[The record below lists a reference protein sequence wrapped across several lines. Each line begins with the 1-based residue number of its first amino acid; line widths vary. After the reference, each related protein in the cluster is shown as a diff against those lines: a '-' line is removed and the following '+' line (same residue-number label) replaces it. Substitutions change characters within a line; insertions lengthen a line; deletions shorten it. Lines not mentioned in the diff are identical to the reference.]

1 MEITVPR
8 FFLIPAALALL
19 VLGACGRNDGDGVA
33 TAAGGAFAAAG
44 KIDYW
49 PMVAPLLAGRYAG
62 DCMRLPQSEPLP
74 GAAIALDEHG
84 KLSAPEVSVDMRR
97 AQLIQLGRE
106 TVAGT
111 VKVSAML
118 SIDSANGPVLTL
130 SDQGRPDG
138 ASAVIMQSE
147 SQISCGKGAPLQ
159 KLRGE
164 PLYKVAAQV
173 IEGSGRTLKCG
184 NLKTRM
190 EWKNTEFKVE
200 KGIVTLGAESFDLR
214 LADKESLMLTS
225 EENQL
230 AYSFSLPGRP
240 LMYVFY
246 DAAGKVMSVEGR
258 TEHETTH
265 ACHIDA

>member
-1 MEITVPR
+1 MRR
-8 FFLIPAALALL
+8 FSLLPAALAIL
-19 VLGACGRNDGDGVA
+19 VFGGCGKNEGGG
-33 TAAGGAFAAAG
+33 TQTAGGASTAAG

-49 PMVAPLLAGRYAG
+49 PMLGPLLAGSYTG
-62 DCMRLPQSEPLP
+62 GCMRLPQSEVLR
-74 GAAIALDEHG
+74 GVAIVLDEHG
-84 KLSAPEVSVDMRR
+84 RLSAPDIGVDMRG
-97 AQLIQLGRE
+97 AQMIQLARE
-106 TVAGT
+106 SKAGT

-118 SIDSANGPVLTL
+118 SIDAANGPVLSL
-130 SDQGRPDG
+130 SDEGRPDG

-147 SQISCGKGAPLQ
+147 SQISCGKGAPLA
-159 KLRGE
+159 KLRGQ
-164 PLYKVAAQV
+164 PLYKVAARV

-190 EWKNTEFKVE
+190 EWKDTGFRVAN
-200 KGIVTLGAESFDLR
+200 GIVTLGAESFDLR
-214 LADKESLMLTS
+214 LAGKESLMLTA

-246 DAAGKVMSVEGR
+246 DAAGQVMSVEGR